1 MSFLHSN
8 IMGQSEIGFN
18 IDLDQKD
25 PWWKTLVVILVAV
38 VAAIA
43 VLASFGLLA
52 PVFVAVWT
60 VIKTVFSVM
69 SALGITQLLKLGG
82 IWLAADAVL
91 SSGYEDNMFLPLF
104 SYSPEEIFSG
114 QILLFDV
121 DFFNPQQKIY
131 ALVQTTEQTD
141 VEAGGMG
148 GVGGAANAAE
158 ESEGTHGVG
167 EESVLVTGND
177 NFENYLAEV
186 NTTTEGN
193 ATTTT
198 KRNVQY
204 YYYLKDPNAPDEESN
219 RVVTSKQNMALQLQ
233 PLISQWYTAI
243 RNIAIVLSMSV
254 LLYVGIRMLLAS
266 VAQEKAKYRQ
276 MLLDWIVGVCLLFFM
291 HYIMAFFGIYC
302 KSI

>member
-1 MSFLHSN
+1 
-8 IMGQSEIGFN
+8 
-18 IDLDQKD
+18 
-25 PWWKTLVVILVAV
+25 
-38 VAAIA
+38 
-43 VLASFGLLA
+43 
-52 PVFVAVWT
+52 
-60 VIKTVFSVM
+60 
-69 SALGITQLLKLGG
+69 
-82 IWLAADAVL
+82 
-91 SSGYEDNMFLPLF
+91 
-104 SYSPEEIFSG
+104 
-114 QILLFDV
+114 
-121 DFFNPQQKIY
+121 
-131 ALVQTTEQTD
+131 
-141 VEAGGMG
+141 MG

-276 MLLDWIVGVCLLFFM
+276 MLLDWIVGVCFTIFYALHNGFFRYLL
-291 HYIMAFFGIYC
+291 
-302 KSI
+302 

>member
-18 IDLDQKD
+18 IDLDEKD

-52 PVFVAVWT
+52 PVFGVIWT

-131 ALVQTTEQTD
+131 ALVQTTERTD
-141 VEAGGMG
+141 GEAGGMG
-148 GVGGAANAAE
+148 GVGGAVIATE
-158 ESEGTHGVG
+158 ESGGTAGDGEAVDMGGVG
-167 EESVLVTGND
+167 GAVTDMEESGG
-177 NFENYLAEV
+177 V
-186 NTTTEGN
+186 N
-193 ATTTT
+193 
-198 KRNVQY
+198 V
-204 YYYLKDPNAPDEESN
+204 
-219 RVVTSKQNMALQLQ
+219 M
-233 PLISQWYTAI
+233 
-243 RNIAIVLSMSV
+243 
-254 LLYVGIRMLLAS
+254 
-266 VAQEKAKYRQ
+266 EKN
-276 MLLDWIVGVCLLFFM
+276 LF
-291 HYIMAFFGIYC
+291 
-302 KSI
+302 